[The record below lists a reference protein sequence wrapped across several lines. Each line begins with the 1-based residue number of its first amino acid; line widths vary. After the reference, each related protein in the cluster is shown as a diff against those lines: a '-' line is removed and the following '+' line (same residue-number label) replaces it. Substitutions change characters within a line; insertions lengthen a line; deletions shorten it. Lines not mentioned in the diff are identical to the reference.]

1 MVNQTF
7 SNQGDLQDFINS
19 LKELL
24 SLLSNQK
31 LKKSKQSNMPQGLP
45 TSDSLSMYPPPQLIQ
60 GVAGSHS
67 TARSSGSIVISK
79 DSVLTSLSE
88 TLKPQPTSGPENST
102 PISLVIA
109 APNNNEPISIA
120 QIKSDTTTTMSSN
133 YHLTELVEQEKN
145 ILFQP
150 KLHHDDDL
158 ELEPPRADLMAV
170 RRRSR
175 QFFTL
180 LEEENS
186 EDESIIP
193 SFGEKRDNEPTVH
206 VQPTLN
212 LTDSLRRL
220 YFPNSHARKQQN
232 LLKKKSQNDG
242 ESEDRP
248 WSAPSTSDGYESD
261 PEDKYQL
268 SQKIL
273 PALRKIQSHPELT
286 SYDNTVVN
294 FDNTSY
300 SQGYNQY
307 LEKTTSLP
315 TTPAASPQ
323 IKRRHSFTHRKHNE
337 KADKSGKSGPG
348 SSFLKSVANEIQR
361 HKMMQDKKLEHRG
374 LVKVTER
381 LDLSFPR
388 LDHSLIHPST
398 TAHSTTT
405 MAHTTVT
412 ASSIQPITSS
422 EVSET
427 RHGSEHTEH
436 DSHGRHF
443 TDFAGS
449 DDIHSHAPKF
459 APKFVKNF
467 IEWGTT
473 KKIKVK
479 SKETNVWSPTSF

>member
-1 MVNQTF
+1 
-7 SNQGDLQDFINS
+7 
-19 LKELL
+19 
-24 SLLSNQK
+24 
-31 LKKSKQSNMPQGLP
+31 MPQGLP

-175 QFFTL
+175 QFFAL

-193 SFGEKRDNEPTVH
+193 SFGEKRDNNEQTVH

-248 WSAPSTSDGYESD
+248 LSAPSTSDGYDSD
-261 PEDKYQL
+261 PEEKYQL
-268 SQKIL
+268 SKKLI
-273 PALRKIQSHPELT
+273 PALRKIQSHPELS
-286 SYDNTVVN
+286 SYDNTGVN
-294 FDNTSY
+294 LGDTPY

-307 LEKTTSLP
+307 LDKTTSLP

-388 LDHSLIHPST
+388 LDHGLIHPST
-398 TAHSTTT
+398 TAYSTTT
-405 MAHTTVT
+405 VAHTTVT
-412 ASSIQPITSS
+412 ASSTQPIAST

-427 RHGSEHTEH
+427 RHESDHSEH